1 VWREGAT
8 QELFGAYLEEL
19 HGAMQ
24 AVSPAQVQ
32 AVVEM
37 LREAR
42 ARGATIFFCGNG
54 GSASTA
60 THCACDLG
68 KNTIHPQF
76 GRFRTVALNDNV
88 ALFSA
93 WANDDGYE
101 RAFVEQAQNLMRPGD
116 VLVAIS
122 GSGNSPNV
130 LLVAEHARNLGCTVV
145 GLIGFQGGKL
155 RDMCDLALIVPGR
168 TIEQAEDGHLILNHA
183 ICTTIRQV
191 DAAAAGADGRVLA
204 GHEARLA

>member
-1 VWREGAT
+1 
-8 QELFGAYLEEL
+8 LFSTYLEEL

-24 AVSPAQVQ
+24 AVPPQQVQ
-32 AVVEM
+32 AVVDE
-37 LREAR
+37 LRAAR

-60 THCACDLG
+60 THCACDLA
-68 KNTIHPQF
+68 KNTIHPRF

-93 WANDDGYE
+93 WANDEGYD
-101 RAFVEQAQNLMRPGD
+101 RVFVEQARNLMRPGD

-130 LLVAEHARNLGCTVV
+130 LLAAEHARSLGCRVI
-145 GLIGFQGGKL
+145 GLIGFQGGRL
-155 RDMCDLALIVPGR
+155 RDVCDVALVVPGR
-168 TIEQAEDGHLILNHA
+168 IIEQAEDGHLILNHA
-183 ICTTIRQV
+183 ICTTIRAV
-191 DAAAAGADGRVLA
+191 DAAAPASERDAVIARHEPTLA
-204 GHEARLA
+204 QAE